1 MGCGRSKLRV
11 ESLDSFSID
20 LIEDAKPSNSSGAR
34 GHHQEQAQ
42 PLAEA
47 SVEVTAHHTRA
58 RLRRLGASSRM
69 PLTRLVG
76 LAEKRG
82 QDTRAALRN
91 LSTRR
96 RSVLAGISSTSTSER
111 TITLAA
117 LRKELVG
124 DRSVA

>member
-1 MGCGRSKLRV
+1 MGCKRSKVGV
-11 ESLDSFSID
+11 ESLDSFSLDMIG
-20 LIEDAKPSNSSGAR
+20 DAEPLNSSGKR
-34 GHHQEQAQ
+34 GHSQEQAE
-42 PLAEA
+42 PLAEV

-76 LAEKRG
+76 LAEK
-82 QDTRAALRN
+82 QVQNTRAALRN

-96 RSVLAGISSTSTSER
+96 RSVLARISSISTSER
-111 TITLAA
+111 TITLTT
-117 LRKELVG
+117 LRKELIG